1 MSDTQEVISL
11 PRSVFDETEEFSDT
25 GSSNE
30 VVSTLNHDN
39 KNEEQVA
46 TQERRWIGTI
56 VTKIFDGHTVMGEVI
71 AYDEEIRK
79 FKIVYEDDKREKVC
93 EDELLSLAAP
103 PQMVRE
109 YLDHVEL
116 NRSNE
121 KKKKKKGT
129 SKATKTSSQTSS
141 LKIRI
146 PINSNQPK
154 AKEEVKGKRT
164 RKAAQN
170 PSTYIPLAIRENKR
184 DAYIWYY

>member
-1 MSDTQEVISL
+1 M
-11 PRSVFDETEEFSDT
+11 PRSEEFSDT

-30 VVSTLNHDN
+30 AVSTLNHDN

-71 AYDEEIRK
+71 AYDKEIRK

-93 EDELLSLAAP
+93 ENELLSLAAP

-109 YLDHVEL
+109 HLDHVEL
-116 NRSNE
+116 NRNNEE

-129 SKATKTSSQTSS
+129 SKATKTSS